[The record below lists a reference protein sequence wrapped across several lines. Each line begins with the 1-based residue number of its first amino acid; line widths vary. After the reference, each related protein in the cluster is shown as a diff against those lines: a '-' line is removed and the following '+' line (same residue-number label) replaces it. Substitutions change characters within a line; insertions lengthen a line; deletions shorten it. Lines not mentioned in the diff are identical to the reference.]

1 MAISQCVCTQT
12 HILNE
17 VRLPTTDYLSMCVTL
32 YLLTYADT
40 QTEDMLMRSRR
51 TITLVGQIDGAL
63 GLAMD
68 QENSG
73 ETNDNM

>member
-1 MAISQCVCTQT
+1 
-12 HILNE
+12 
-17 VRLPTTDYLSMCVTL
+17 MCVTL